1 MSTLIIAAIII
12 GSIVGVCVLL
22 VSIHNK
28 EKRIA
33 MNNIL
38 KYFNQIGAEN
48 GLSFSSNE
56 FLKNSIM
63 GLDGLNRK
71 VLVVTIEDGYYGSII
86 IDLKQVKN
94 CSVKKLYGTINGGVL
109 KSQKLEKFLEKIVLH
124 FEIYNKPSVEMV
136 FYTHFENHIYESVD
150 MEKKARHW
158 ETILSK
164 MREPMQSSPL
174 L

>member
-1 MSTLIIAAIII
+1 MSTIIIAAIII
-12 GSIVGVCVLL
+12 CSIVSVCVLL

-38 KYFNQIGAEN
+38 KYFNQLGKEN
-48 GLSFSSNE
+48 GLSFSGNE
-56 FLKNSIM
+56 FLKNCII

-71 VLVVTIEDGYYGSII
+71 LLVVTKEDGYYGSIL
-86 IDLKQVKN
+86 IDLKLVKN
-94 CSVKKLYGTINGGVL
+94 CSVKKIFGSINRGGL
-109 KSQKLEKFLEKIVLH
+109 KSNKLEEFLEKIILH
-124 FEIYNKPSVEMV
+124 FEIYNKPSVDIV
-136 FYTHFENHIYESVD
+136 FYTHFENHIYESID
-150 MEKKARHW
+150 LEKKARHW

-164 MREPMQSSPL
+164 MRTPMQGSPL